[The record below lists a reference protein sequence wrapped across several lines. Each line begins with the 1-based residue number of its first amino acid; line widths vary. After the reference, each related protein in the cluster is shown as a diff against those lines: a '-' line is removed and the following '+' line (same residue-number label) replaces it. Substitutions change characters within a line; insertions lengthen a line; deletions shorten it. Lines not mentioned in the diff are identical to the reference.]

1 MSETQTISE
10 TMNAPTTPTAPIAT
24 LNPTEMILI
33 IDFGSQY
40 TQLIAR
46 RVREAQVY
54 CEIMPC
60 THDLADYANANV
72 KGYILSGGP
81 SSLTDPDAPR
91 APQGLFETDKPILGI
106 CYGMQLIADEFGAKL
121 EKAQTREYG
130 KAQLAVA
137 SETKDNPLL
146 TGIKASSQ
154 AWMSHGDS
162 IVSLPEG
169 FVVTARTGSLPFAAI
184 ENLERRIFGVQFH
197 PEVSH
202 TDEGS
207 VILTN
212 FLTGICKCAG
222 DWTEEKFIDSAIAR
236 IRETVGDGKVALGIS
251 GGVDSSVAAMLLHRA
266 IGDRLFPIF
275 VDNGLLRKDEFESVM
290 EMFSEMDIEVKGID
304 ASGMF
309 LERLRGIEDPEKKRK
324 IIGATFIDI
333 FEEES
338 EKIGG
343 VDFLAQ
349 GTLYPDV
356 IESVSFKGPS
366 VTIKSHHNVGGLK
379 ERMKL
384 KLVEPLRELFKDEVR
399 AVGAALGLPQRFL
412 GRHPFPGPGLA
423 VRILGDITVDRLQVL
438 READAIYIEELYA
451 SGQYDLIWQAFAV
464 LLPIRTVGVM
474 GDERTYEN
482 VVALRAVTSLDGMTA
497 DWARI
502 PNDILARISNR
513 IINEVAGV
521 NRVTYDISSKPP
533 ATIEWE

>member
-10 TMNAPTTPTAPIAT
+10 TMNAPTTPTAM

-60 THDLADYANANV
+60 THDLAEYANANV
-72 KGYILSGGP
+72 RGYILSGGP

-91 APQGLFETDKPILGI
+91 APEGLFETDKPILGI
-106 CYGMQLIADEFGAKL
+106 CYGMQLIADKFGAKL

-137 SETKDNPLL
+137 CETKDNPLL
-146 TGIKASSQ
+146 TGVKASSQ

-169 FVVTARTGSLPFAAI
+169 FVVTARTESLPFAAI
-184 ENLERRIFGVQFH
+184 ENLEYRIFGVQFH

-207 VILTN
+207 VILNN
-212 FLTGICKCAG
+212 FLAGICKCAG

-275 VDNGLLRKDEFESVM
+275 VDNGLLRKDEFASVM
-290 EMFSEMDIEVKGID
+290 DMFSEMDITVKGVD
-304 ASGMF
+304 ATRLF

-423 VRILGDITVDRLQVL
+423 VRILGDITVDRLQIL

-502 PNDILARISNR
+502 PNDILAKISNR

>member
-1 MSETQTISE
+1 MTQIQTTIE
-10 TMNAPTTPTAPIAT
+10 TMNAPIST

-40 TQLIAR
+40 SQLIAR

-60 THDLADYANANV
+60 THDLADYADANV
-72 KGYILSGGP
+72 CGYILSGGP
-81 SSLTDPDAPR
+81 SSLTDADAPR
-91 APQGLFETDKPILGI
+91 APQGLFETGKPILGI
-106 CYGMQLIADEFGAKL
+106 CYGMQLIADEFGARL

-130 KAQLAVA
+130 KARLSIAT
-137 SETKDNPLL
+137 ETADNPLL
-146 TGIKASSQ
+146 AGVRSGSQ

-169 FVVTARTGSLPFAAI
+169 FAVTASTDSLPFAAI

-202 TDEGS
+202 TSEGS
-207 VILTN
+207 VILKN
-212 FLTGICKCAG
+212 FLTSICQCAG
-222 DWTEEKFIDSAIAR
+222 DWTEDKFIDSAIAR
-236 IRETVGDGKVALGIS
+236 IRETVGDGKVMLGIS

-266 IGDRLFPIF
+266 IGDRLFPVF
-275 VDNGLLRKDEFESVM
+275 VDNGLLRKAEFESVM
-290 EMFSEMDIEVKGID
+290 EMFEEMDITVKGVD
-304 ASGMF
+304 ATELF
-309 LERLRGIEDPEKKRK
+309 LTRLAGVEDPEQKRK

-338 EKIGG
+338 AKTGG

-399 AVGAALGLPQRFL
+399 AVGAALGLPPRFL

-423 VRILGDITVDRLQVL
+423 VRILGEITSERLQAL
-438 READAIYIEELYA
+438 READAIYIEELYDA
-451 SGQYDLIWQAFAV
+451 GQYDLIWQAFAV
-464 LLPIRTVGVM
+464 LLPVRTVGVM

-502 PNDILARISNR
+502 PNDVLARISNR
-513 IINEVAGV
+513 IINEVVGI